1 MAQPFITEFVRQLG
15 EILPTSAAKDDIQK
29 GIHAVAQSTFAKM
42 DLVTREE
49 FDAQQAVL
57 KRTRAQL
64 DEMERQLANLSEQV
78 DNML

>member
-1 MAQPFITEFVRQLG
+1 MVQPFITEFVRQLG

-29 GIHAVAQSTFAKM
+29 GVHAVAQSAFAKM

-64 DEMERQLANLSEQV
+64 EAMETQLAELNKQLE
-78 DNML
+78 NT

>member
-29 GIHAVAQSTFAKM
+29 GIHAVAQSAFAKM

-49 FDAQQAVL
+49 FDAQQEVL

-64 DEMERQLANLSEQV
+64 ETMETQLAELNKQLE
-78 DNML
+78 NT

>member
-1 MAQPFITEFVRQLG
+1 MVQPFITEFVRQLG
-15 EILPTSAAKDDIQK
+15 EILPTTAAKDDIQK
-29 GIHAVAQSTFAKM
+29 GVHAIAQSAFAKM

-64 DEMERQLANLSEQV
+64 EEMEKHLAELNKQLDKL
-78 DNML
+78 

>member
-1 MAQPFITEFVRQLG
+1 MVQPFITEFVRQLG

-29 GIHAVAQSTFAKM
+29 GIHAVAQSAFAKM

-57 KRTRAQL
+57 KRTRTQL
-64 DEMERQLANLSEQV
+64 EAMETQLAELNKQLENTQ
-78 DNML
+78 

>member
-1 MAQPFITEFVRQLG
+1 MVQPFITEFVRQLG

-64 DEMERQLANLSEQV
+64 EAMETQLAELYKQLENT
-78 DNML
+78 

>member
-1 MAQPFITEFVRQLG
+1 MVQPFITEFVRQLG
-15 EILPTSAAKDDIQK
+15 EILPSSAAKDDIQK
-29 GIHAVAQSTFAKM
+29 GIHAVAQSAFAKM

-64 DEMERQLANLSEQV
+64 EAMETQLAELNKQLE
-78 DNML
+78 NT

>member
-1 MAQPFITEFVRQLG
+1 MVQPFITEFVRQLG

-29 GIHAVAQSTFAKM
+29 GIHAVAQSAFAKM

-57 KRTRAQL
+57 MRTRAQL
-64 DEMERQLANLSEQV
+64 EAMETQLAELNKQLE
-78 DNML
+78 NT

>member
-15 EILPTSAAKDDIQK
+15 EILPTTAAKDDIQK
-29 GIHAVAQSTFAKM
+29 GVHAIAQSAFAKM

-49 FDAQQAVL
+49 FDTQQAVL

-64 DEMERQLANLSEQV
+64 EEMEKHLAELNKQLDKQ
-78 DNML
+78 